1 MVMGATGSG
10 KSTLIEGMLNHI
22 IDVSW
27 DDNARFRLIDLKSDE
42 IQKKGQ
48 EVQMQKC
55 MDHKCRLAL

>member
-55 MDHKCRLAL
+55 MDNKCRLAL